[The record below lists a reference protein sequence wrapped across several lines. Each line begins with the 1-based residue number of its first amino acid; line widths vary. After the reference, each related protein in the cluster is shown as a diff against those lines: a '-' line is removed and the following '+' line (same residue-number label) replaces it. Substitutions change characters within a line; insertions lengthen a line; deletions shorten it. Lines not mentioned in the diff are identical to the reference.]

1 MMESFLIKSTTFH
14 IFPHRQ
20 ISFFIAI
27 FFLFSLLLFPSDV
40 IASDESYI
48 RRSNHQVWQLIQ
60 KKISPPPSSYR
71 PADLRK
77 SSHQVRFLEKSP
89 IDYKERDLGSQ
100 EAKGSFQGS
109 VRPRSEDLN
118 LLPRFHESSTSFYG
132 SAEGRNVMNS
142 ERSIPQPRIKKKR
155 KDRITADP
163 HPDPGNRFP
172 NENID

>member
-1 MMESFLIKSTTFH
+1 MMESYLILSTPFH
-14 IFPHRQ
+14 KNLYRQ

-27 FFLFSLLLFPSDV
+27 FFLSFLLLFSSDAN
-40 IASDESYI
+40 ASEESYI

-71 PADLRK
+71 SADLRK

-89 IDYKERDLGSQ
+89 IDYKERDLGTQ
-100 EAKGSFQGS
+100 ESKGSFQGS
-109 VRPRSEDLN
+109 VRSRSEDLN
-118 LLPRFHESSTSFYG
+118 LLPRSHESSTSFYG

-155 KDRITADP
+155 RTELRQTNTRIKELITQWKY
-163 HPDPGNRFP
+163 
-172 NENID
+172 E

>member
-1 MMESFLIKSTTFH
+1 MESYLILSTPFH
-14 IFPHRQ
+14 KNLYRQ

-27 FFLFSLLLFPSDV
+27 FFLSFLLLFSSDAN
-40 IASDESYI
+40 ASEESYI

-71 PADLRK
+71 SADLRK

-89 IDYKERDLGSQ
+89 IDYKERDLGTQ
-100 EAKGSFQGS
+100 ESKGSFQGS
-109 VRPRSEDLN
+109 VRSRSEDLN
-118 LLPRFHESSTSFYG
+118 LLPRSHESSTSFYG

-155 KDRITADP
+155 RTELRQTNTRIKELITQWKY
-163 HPDPGNRFP
+163 
-172 NENID
+172 E

>member
-1 MMESFLIKSTTFH
+1 MMESSLILSSAFH
-14 IFPHRQ
+14 KNLFRQ
-20 ISFFIAI
+20 IYFFIVI
-27 FFLFSLLLFPSDV
+27 FFLSFLLLFSSDA
-40 IASDESYI
+40 IASDEHYI

-100 EAKGSFQGS
+100 EVKGSFQEN

-118 LLPRFHESSTSFYG
+118 LLPRSHESSTSFYG

-155 KDRITADP
+155 RTELRQTNTRIQELITQWKY
-163 HPDPGNRFP
+163 
-172 NENID
+172 E

>member
-1 MMESFLIKSTTFH
+1 MPAPQNRSHTSEDLNDGILSYLSTTFH
-14 IFPHRQ
+14 KYPYRQ

-27 FFLFSLLLFPSDV
+27 FFLFSLLLFSSDV
-40 IASDESYI
+40 IASESPI
-48 RRSNHQVWQLIQ
+48 SEGVTTRFGNSF

-118 LLPRFHESSTSFYG
+118 LLP
-132 SAEGRNVMNS
+132 VLMN
-142 ERSIPQPRIKKKR
+142 PQPILRQC
-155 KDRITADP
+155 
-163 HPDPGNRFP
+163 
-172 NENID
+172 

>member
-1 MMESFLIKSTTFH
+1 MKSFLIIST
-14 IFPHRQ
+14 ISNKFPYRQ

-27 FFLFSLLLFPSDV
+27 FFLSFLLLFYSNV
-40 IASDESYI
+40 IASEESYI

-118 LLPRFHESSTSFYG
+118 LLPRSYESSTSFYG

-142 ERSIPQPRIKKKR
+142 ERSIPQPRIKKKQR
-155 KDRITADP
+155 MELRQTNTRIQ
-163 HPDPGNRFP
+163 
-172 NENID
+172 ELISQWKYE

>member
-1 MMESFLIKSTTFH
+1 MMESFLIIST
-14 IFPHRQ
+14 ISNKFPYKQ

-27 FFLFSLLLFPSDV
+27 FFLFFLLLFSSDA
-40 IASDESYI
+40 IASEESYI

-60 KKISPPPSSYR
+60 KKISPPQSSYR

-109 VRPRSEDLN
+109 VRLRSEDLN
-118 LLPRFHESSTSFYG
+118 LLPRSHESSTSFYG

-142 ERSIPQPRIKKKR
+142 ERSIPQPRTKKKR
-155 KDRITADP
+155 RTELRQTNTRIQELITQWKY
-163 HPDPGNRFP
+163 
-172 NENID
+172 E

>member
-1 MMESFLIKSTTFH
+1 MMESFLIKSTKFH
-14 IFPHRQ
+14 ISPHRQ

-27 FFLFSLLLFPSDV
+27 FFLFSLLLFSSDV

-118 LLPRFHESSTSFYG
+118 LLPLSHESSTSFFG

-155 KDRITADP
+155 RTELRQTNTRIRELITQWKY
-163 HPDPGNRFP
+163 
-172 NENID
+172 E

>member
-14 IFPHRQ
+14 IFHNRQ

-27 FFLFSLLLFPSDV
+27 FFLFSLLLFSSDV

-48 RRSNHQVWQLIQ
+48 RRSNLQVWQLIQ

-71 PADLRK
+71 PSDLRK
-77 SSHQVRFLEKSP
+77 SSHHVRFLEKSP
-89 IDYKERDLGSQ
+89 IDYKERDLGPQ

-109 VRPRSEDLN
+109 VSSRSEDLN
-118 LLPRFHESSTSFYG
+118 LIPRSYESSTRFYG

-155 KDRITADP
+155 RTELRQTNTQIQELITKWKY
-163 HPDPGNRFP
+163 
-172 NENID
+172 

>member
-1 MMESFLIKSTTFH
+1 MMESFFIKSTSFH
-14 IFPHRQ
+14 IFHNRQ
-20 ISFFIAI
+20 ISFLIAI
-27 FFLFSLLLFPSDV
+27 FFLFSLLLFSSDA
-40 IASDESYI
+40 IASEESYI

-71 PADLRK
+71 PADLRR

-89 IDYKERDLGSQ
+89 IDYKERDLSSQ

-118 LLPRFHESSTSFYG
+118 QLPRSHESSTSFYG
-132 SAEGRNVMNS
+132 NADGRNVMNS

-155 KDRITADP
+155 RTELRQTNTRIQELITQWKY
-163 HPDPGNRFP
+163 
-172 NENID
+172 E

>member
-1 MMESFLIKSTTFH
+1 MMESSLILSTTFH
-14 IFPHRQ
+14 KFPYRQ

-27 FFLFSLLLFPSDV
+27 FFLSFLLLFSSDA
-40 IASDESYI
+40 IASEESYI

-89 IDYKERDLGSQ
+89 IDYKERDLGTQ
-100 EAKGSFQGS
+100 ESKGSFQGS

-118 LLPRFHESSTSFYG
+118 LLPRSQEFFEETL
-132 SAEGRNVMNS
+132 NL
-142 ERSIPQPRIKKKR
+142 
-155 KDRITADP
+155 
-163 HPDPGNRFP
+163 RFP
-172 NENID
+172 EIHKAGFGNALKINPQGGGMTSRESTK

>member
-1 MMESFLIKSTTFH
+1 MMESFLIISPPFH
-14 IFPHRQ
+14 KYCYRQ

-27 FFLFSLLLFPSDV
+27 CFLSFLLLFSSDAN
-40 IASDESYI
+40 ASDESYI

-71 PADLRK
+71 PVDLRK

-89 IDYKERDLGSQ
+89 IDYKERDLGTQ
-100 EAKGSFQGS
+100 ESKGSFQGS
-109 VRPRSEDLN
+109 VRSRSEDLN
-118 LLPRFHESSTSFYG
+118 LLPRSHESSTSFYG

-155 KDRITADP
+155 RTELRQTNTRIKELITQWKY
-163 HPDPGNRFP
+163 
-172 NENID
+172 E

>member
-1 MMESFLIKSTTFH
+1 MMESSLILSTTFH
-14 IFPHRQ
+14 KYPYRQ

-27 FFLFSLLLFPSDV
+27 FFLFSLLLFSSDV
-40 IASDESYI
+40 MASEESYI

-118 LLPRFHESSTSFYG
+118 LLPRSHESSTTFYG

-155 KDRITADP
+155 RTELRQTNTRIQELITQWKY
-163 HPDPGNRFP
+163 
-172 NENID
+172 E

>member
-14 IFPHRQ
+14 NFPYRQ

-27 FFLFSLLLFPSDV
+27 FFLSFLLLFSSDV

-109 VRPRSEDLN
+109 VRSRSEDLN
-118 LLPRFHESSTSFYG
+118 LLPRSHESSTSFYG

-142 ERSIPQPRIKKKR
+142 ERSIPQPRIKKNR
-155 KDRITADP
+155 RTELRQTNTRIQELITQWKY
-163 HPDPGNRFP
+163 
-172 NENID
+172 E